1 MWPRIIG
8 RIDAGGRKVE
18 MVTSGLSRAVPVLE
32 GDAAAEAASSVGM
45 DESTSRIN
53 LFRVLLNSPA
63 AGSMINSLKDTAL
76 RGFSLDPRLRE
87 LAIMRTAWLMNAEYV
102 WNHHTR
108 PYVEHDLDLN
118 PEDVLEVR
126 DWQASSVLGSVE
138 KAVLQ
143 LTDELVRSD
152 RGTITDGTLSSVLD
166 ALSPAETVEL
176 VVTVAV
182 YRGIS
187 SIAVSLSVPMEDYY
201 GSWEPDGVAPTS

>member
-1 MWPRIIG
+1 
-8 RIDAGGRKVE
+8 
-18 MVTSGLSRAVPVLE
+18 MVTSGSSKGVPVLE
-32 GDAAAEAASSVGM
+32 GDDAAAAARSVGM

-53 LFRVLLNSPA
+53 LFRVLLHSPA
-63 AGSMINSLKDTAL
+63 AGSIINSLKDVAL

-118 PEDVLEVR
+118 PDDVLEVR
-126 DWQASSVLGSVE
+126 DWQASTVLGSVE
-138 KAVLQ
+138 KAVLR
-143 LTDELVRSD
+143 LTDELVRND
-152 RGTITDGTLSSVLD
+152 RGKITAGTLSSVLD

-187 SIAVSLSVPMEDYY
+187 SVAVSLSVPMEDYY
-201 GSWEPDGVAPTS
+201 GSWEPDGVRPTS